1 MTQCRPAL
9 AWGPMPAALVVIA
22 KAPVAGQCKTRLCP
36 PLDPQQ
42 AATLAEAALADTLQ
56 AVAWTP
62 GAARRVLVLDGA
74 PGPWLP
80 DGFEL
85 IAQRGARFGERLANA
100 VHDVGEALLMVGMDT
115 PQLTRAQLADALERL
130 EEPAVDAVLG
140 PTPDGGYWAIGL
152 SAPDPSV
159 FDDVPMST
167 AQTGAAQRARLDA
180 LGLRTARLATLRDVD
195 TFDDALA
202 VATLAPWTRFAAT
215 RLVSL

>member
-1 MTQCRPAL
+1 MS
-9 AWGPMPAALVVIA
+9 AALVVIA
-22 KAPVAGQCKTRLCP
+22 KAPAAGQSKTRLCP
-36 PLDPQQ
+36 PLEPEQ

-62 GAARRVLVLDGA
+62 GATRRVLVLDGE

-85 IAQRGARFGERLANA
+85 IAQRGTGFGERLANA
-100 VHDVGEALLMVGMDT
+100 VHDVGEALLIVGMDT
-115 PQLTRAQLADALERL
+115 PQLTRAQLAGALERL
-130 EEPAVDAVLG
+130 AAPAVDAVLG
-140 PTPDGGYWAIGL
+140 PTSDGGYWAIGL

-167 AQTGAAQRARLDA
+167 PQTGAAQQARLDA
-180 LGLRTARLATLRDVD
+180 LGLRTGRLETLRDVD
-195 TFDDALA
+195 TFEDAVA

-215 RLVSL
+215 LELLGVTG

>member
-1 MTQCRPAL
+1 V
-9 AWGPMPAALVVIA
+9 PAALVVIA
-22 KAPVAGQCKTRLCP
+22 KAPVAGQSKTRLCP

-62 GAARRVLVLDGA
+62 DAARRVLVLDGE

-85 IAQRGARFGERLANA
+85 IAQRGTGFGERLANA
-100 VHDVGEALLMVGMDT
+100 VRDVGEALLMVGMDT
-115 PQLTRAQLADALERL
+115 PQLTRAQLAGALERL
-130 EEPAVDAVLG
+130 DEPAVDAVLG
-140 PTPDGGYWAIGL
+140 PTCDGGYWAIGL

-167 AQTGAAQRARLDA
+167 AQTGAAQRARLAA
-180 LGLRTARLATLRDVD
+180 LGLRPARLETLRDVD
-195 TFDDALA
+195 TFEDAIA

-215 RLVSL
+215 LELLGVTG